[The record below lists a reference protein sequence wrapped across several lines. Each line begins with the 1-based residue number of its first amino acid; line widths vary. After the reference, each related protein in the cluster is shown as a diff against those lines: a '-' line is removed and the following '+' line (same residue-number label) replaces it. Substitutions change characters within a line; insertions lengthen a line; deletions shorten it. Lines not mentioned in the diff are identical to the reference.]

1 MSSVVKF
8 SRDARR
14 SIGLSSGG
22 SKGGDDDAG
31 TLPLDIINEA
41 LGVQQKTVTNP
52 DGSKQVVISQLALS
66 PEEQRL
72 KDSIDA
78 TLQSSIDQL
87 STLSGTDFSDF
98 MDEQVVQDFQAYN
111 TALLDKSFGKAT
123 QQQEEVLAQRGLSDS
138 TAATETRAAL
148 IGQQANQR
156 EEAGLQAINFA
167 QNLRTNRI
175 AEAAQNVNIANALS
189 TGSQANI
196 NAGINQSLTAS
207 GQGLQAQSL
216 AQNASQFNQQMK
228 LNKQNSKNQLIGS
241 LAGAGAA
248 FAMSDERLKEN
259 LVKVGELDNGL
270 NVYVGSYKEET
281 GLDTAPQLFLI
292 AQEVQEVNED
302 AVVLLDNGYLA
313 VDYRKAVK

>member
-22 SKGGDDDAG
+22 SKGGGDDTG

-87 STLSGTDFSDF
+87 ATLSGTDFSDF
-98 MDEQVVQDFQAYN
+98 MDEQVVQDFQSYN

-123 QQQEEVLAQRGLSDS
+123 QQQEEILAQRGLSDS

-228 LNKQNSKNQLIGS
+228 LNKQNSKNQLMGT
-241 LAGAGAA
+241 LAGAGIAA
-248 FAMSDERLKEN
+248 LSDINAKEN
-259 LVKVGELDNGL
+259 LIKVGELDNGL